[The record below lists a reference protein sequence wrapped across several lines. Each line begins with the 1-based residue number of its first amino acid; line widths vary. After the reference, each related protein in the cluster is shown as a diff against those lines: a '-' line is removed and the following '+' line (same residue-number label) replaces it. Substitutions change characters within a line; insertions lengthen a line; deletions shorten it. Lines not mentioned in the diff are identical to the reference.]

1 VNSKKSYLNTANKV
15 VNERGDNY
23 DHPLINFLRIAI
35 RWSLWLNKLVTPLD
49 VAIMMIELK
58 LARTQHWLL
67 DDNLIDTAGYV
78 ETIAKMDNY
87 VQELGFENS
96 QTVWDGMTTIKDLVG
111 FYEHVLARDGEK
123 IVPKSETEKQES
135 KQNENYPQR

>member
-1 VNSKKSYLNTANKV
+1 MNAKKSYLDTANKV

-58 LARTQHWLL
+58 LARTQHRLL

-87 VQELGFENS
+87 VRELGFENS
-96 QTVWDGMTTIKDLVG
+96 QVVWDGMTTIKDLVD
-111 FYEHVLARDGEK
+111 FYENVLARDGEN
-123 IVPKSETEKQES
+123 IVPKNETEKQE
-135 KQNENYPQR
+135 NN